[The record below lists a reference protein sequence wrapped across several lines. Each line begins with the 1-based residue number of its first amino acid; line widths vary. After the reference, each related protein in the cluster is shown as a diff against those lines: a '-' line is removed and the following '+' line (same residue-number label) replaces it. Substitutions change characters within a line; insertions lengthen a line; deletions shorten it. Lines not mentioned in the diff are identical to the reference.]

1 MFDASAAGREREAT
15 VIGRGSAETFDRALY
30 AANRGG
36 LATKTDSAMLRPD
49 FIALRSDFAMLR
61 ADFADLRVAFRTAI
75 NKMLRNQIV
84 VGGVLLV
91 AMILLKFS

>member
-1 MFDASAAGREREAT
+1 MFDAAAVVREREAT
-15 VIGRGSAETFDRALY
+15 EIGRGPAETFGQTLY
-30 AANRGG
+30 VANRGG
-36 LATKTDSAMLRPD
+36 LATKTDSAMLR
-49 FIALRSDFAMLR
+49 
-61 ADFADLRVAFRTAI
+61 ADFADLRTAFRTAI